1 MDPLLAIA
9 LMRVEAALLRTCGSQ
24 LHKQRRG
31 HLDPDMHQKLFIKLP
46 PCAPLNRGNRLRRAG
61 TRGSRP
67 PSFERSSDGARHPER
82 ALLADIPGDALANK
96 GKEALKRER
105 LTEVEAGK
113 WLERGGHEGLVLI
126 DEAERPLCVPEAIV
140 EVRVGSI

>member
-1 MDPLLAIA
+1 M
-9 LMRVEAALLRTCGSQ
+9 
-24 LHKQRRG
+24 
-31 HLDPDMHQKLFIKLP
+31 
-46 PCAPLNRGNRLRRAG
+46 
-61 TRGSRP
+61 
-67 PSFERSSDGARHPER
+67 
-82 ALLADIPGDALANK
+82 ADIPGDALATE

-113 WLERGGHEGLVLI
+113 WLERGHEGLVLI